1 LLSPEGPVALCQ
13 SFVKRL
19 LAPLS
24 KCTVIL
30 ERGEELLVAL
40 DEDYFLT
47 KSSSAL
53 LRAGKDSEQRSSCE
67 KEAVEALLIQ
77 IMRTQSFSEYLL
89 SLVDDVQQKQ
99 YK

>member
-1 LLSPEGPVALCQ
+1 M
-13 SFVKRL
+13 
-19 LAPLS
+19 
-24 KCTVIL
+24 
-30 ERGEELLVAL
+30 AL

-53 LRAGKDSEQRSSCE
+53 LRADKDSEQRSSCE

-89 SLVDDVQQKQ
+89 SLAEESLDVQQKL
-99 YK
+99 